1 MKNMQSEKKEIAFAD
16 KERNLNKRKEL
27 IYMCSNLRKLFFKT

>member
-1 MKNMQSEKKEIAFAD
+1 MQSEKKEIALAD

-27 IYMCSNLRKLFFKT
+27 FYMCSHLRKLFFKT